1 MIGCGVKRY
10 VRLTP
15 GEAPQRR
22 TMIPIIGQISID
34 DSRIEES
41 FIRAS
46 GPGGQNVNKVATAV
60 QLRLAL
66 ADIAGLTPE
75 AERRLARLAG
85 RRLTQDG
92 VLVITAR
99 RFRTQERNRQDAL
112 DRLVALIR
120 RAAEPPTPRRP
131 TKPTAA
137 SRERRLEAKSRRA
150 TVKQRRR
157 RDGRE
162 NEADG

>member
-1 MIGCGVKRY
+1 
-10 VRLTP
+10 
-15 GEAPQRR
+15 
-22 TMIPIIGQISID
+22 MIPIIGQISID

-66 ADIAGLTPE
+66 AGIAGLTPD
-75 AERRLARLAG
+75 AERRLAGLAG